1 MRRRWAGH
9 VSAALGA
16 CRAVLKLEQDR
27 SGSPMQNRGG
37 DSPRL
42 SSSEPALRIIM
53 RRLREIMAEPADG
66 QSRLD
71 KIVRQIAGLMVAEV
85 CSIYLKRQDGSL
97 ELFATE
103 GLNPGAVHNTFMRRG
118 EGLVGRCAE
127 LAVPINEPDAQNHP
141 AFSYRPE
148 TGEEIYHSF
157 LAVPLL
163 RGGEVLGVLTIQ
175 NKTERE
181 YSDEDVEVL
190 QTTAMVLAE
199 HLLSGAVAG
208 VNTAAEFS
216 RAVPHVIR
224 GQSLSEGLALGHA
237 ALHQSRVVVTELEAK
252 EPEEEERRLDVAVE
266 DLKASIDEM
275 LDQGE
280 LAGSGEHRDILEA
293 YRMFAHD
300 RGWLRRMKDAIKRGM
315 TAEAAVER
323 VQNDTRVRMLR
334 QAEAYWHERLRDL
347 DELSDRL
354 LRILAGR
361 PRSHAA
367 VAANLPHD
375 TILVARSMGPA
386 DLLDYDRSRLRGLVI
401 EETGGQSHVA
411 IVAKAL
417 GIAAVGNA
425 RGVMERVDQGD
436 PIIVDANTGEI
447 HIRPPGNVIG
457 AYADKAR
464 FQARRHRKYRAL
476 RDKPAVTKDGKRVGL
491 NINAGLLV
499 DMPHLVESGADG
511 IGLFRTELQ
520 FMISATLP
528 RLERQTQMYRSI
540 RMEAAGK
547 PVVFRTLDVGGD
559 KVLPYL
565 RQAAEENPALGWR
578 AIRLSL
584 DRPGLLR
591 TQVRALL
598 RATAGA
604 ELRLLLPMVT
614 AVGEIG
620 MARALIDRELDLLR
634 RRGSDLPT
642 QVMLGV
648 MIEVPA
654 LLFELDALL
663 PLVDF
668 VSVGSNDLLQ
678 YFFAADRNNARVAAR
693 YDPLS
698 SAPLRALRG
707 IAQAADRHAK
717 PLSLCGEMAGRPLEA
732 MALIGLGYRSISMA
746 PVSIGP
752 VKSMVMS
759 LDVSVLQPWLFRLL
773 EAGEGNLRGHLK
785 RFAEE
790 HAVEI

>member
-1 MRRRWAGH
+1 
-9 VSAALGA
+9 
-16 CRAVLKLEQDR
+16 
-27 SGSPMQNRGG
+27 MQNRGS
-37 DSPRL
+37 DSSRT
-42 SSSEPALRIIM
+42 STSEPVLRIIM
-53 RRLREIMAEPADG
+53 RRLREIMAEPSDG

-148 TGEEIYHSF
+148 TSEEIYHSF
-157 LAVPLL
+157 LAVPIL
-163 RGGEVLGVLTIQ
+163 RGGDVLGVLTIQ
-175 NKTERE
+175 NRTQKE

-199 HLLSGAVAG
+199 HLVSGAVAG
-208 VNTAAEFS
+208 ANAGAQFS
-216 RAVPHVIR
+216 RTAGHVVR
-224 GQSLSEGLALGHA
+224 GQPLSEGLALGHVV
-237 ALHQSRVVVTELEAK
+237 LHTPRVVVTELESKDPA
-252 EPEEEERRLDVAVE
+252 EEERRLEAAVE
-266 DLKASIDEM
+266 ELKAAVDEM
-275 LDQGE
+275 LEQGD
-280 LAGSGEHRDILEA
+280 LAATGEHRDVLEA

-300 RGWLRRMKDAIKRGM
+300 RGWLRRMKEAIKRGM

-323 VQNDTRVRMLR
+323 VQNDTRARMLR
-334 QAEAYWHERLRDL
+334 QSDSYMRERLRDL

-354 LRILAGR
+354 LRTLSGR
-361 PRSHAA
+361 PRSHAV
-367 VAANLPHD
+367 VADLPHD
-375 TILVARSMGPA
+375 TVLIARTMGAA
-386 DLLDYDRSRLRGLVI
+386 DLLDYDRSKLRGLVI
-401 EETGGQSHVA
+401 EESGGQSHVA

-417 GIAAVGNA
+417 GIAAVGDA
-425 RGVMERVDQGD
+425 RGILDRVDQGN
-436 PIIVDANTGEI
+436 PIIVDAATGEV
-447 HIRPPGNVIG
+447 HIRPSSEVIT
-457 AYADKAR
+457 AYGDKAR

-476 RDKPAVTKDGKRVGL
+476 RDTPAVTKDGQRVEMH
-491 NINAGLLV
+491 INAGLLMDV
-499 DMPHLVESGADG
+499 PHLAESGADG

-528 RLERQTQMYRSI
+528 RLERQTQMYR
-540 RMEAAGK
+540 AVVADAGQK

-565 RQAAEENPALGWR
+565 RQPAEENPALGWR
-578 AIRLSL
+578 AIRLGL

-598 RATAGA
+598 RATAGL

-614 AVGEIG
+614 AVGEVE
-620 MARALIDRELDLLR
+620 MARALLDREIDLLQ
-634 RRGSDLPT
+634 RRGASGPT
-642 QVMLGV
+642 RVLLGV
-648 MIEVPA
+648 MIEVPS
-654 LLFELDALL
+654 LLYELDALL
-663 PLVDF
+663 PRVDF

-678 YFFAADRNNARVAAR
+678 YFFAADRNNARVASR

-698 SAPLRALRG
+698 TASLRALAT
-707 IAQAADRHAK
+707 IVDAARRHSR

-732 MALIGLGYRSISMA
+732 MALLGLGFRCISMA
-746 PVSIGP
+746 PVSVGP
-752 VKSMVMS
+752 VKAMILS
-759 LDVSVLQPWLFRLL
+759 LDAAALRRWLG
-773 EAGEGNLRGHLK
+773 EAMAASHGNLRAQLK

>member
-1 MRRRWAGH
+1 
-9 VSAALGA
+9 
-16 CRAVLKLEQDR
+16 
-27 SGSPMQNRGG
+27 MQNRGG

-42 SSSEPALRIIM
+42 TSSEPALRIIM
-53 RRLREIMAEPADG
+53 RRLREIMAEPSDG

-216 RAVPHVIR
+216 RAIPHLIR
-224 GQSLSEGLALGHA
+224 GQPLSEGLALGHA
-237 ALHQSRVVVTELEAK
+237 ALHESRVVVTELEAK
-252 EPEEEERRLDVAVE
+252 EPKEEERRLDVAVA

-280 LAGSGEHRDILEA
+280 LAASGEHRDILEA

-347 DELSDRL
+347 DELSNRL

-361 PRSHAA
+361 PRAHA
-367 VAANLPHD
+367 VAAKLPHD

-386 DLLDYDRSRLRGLVI
+386 DLLDYDRSRLRGLII

-417 GIAAVGNA
+417 GIAAIGNA

-436 PIIVDANTGEI
+436 PIIVDANTGEV

-476 RDKPAVTKDGKRVGL
+476 RDKPALTKDGERVFL
-491 NINAGLLV
+491 HINAGLLV
-499 DMPHLVESGADG
+499 DMPHLAESGADG
-511 IGLFRTELQ
+511 VGLFRTELQ

-528 RLERQTQMYRSI
+528 RLEQQTQMYRSVAS
-540 RMEAAGK
+540 EAGGK

-634 RRGSDLPT
+634 RRGSPLPT
-642 QVMLGV
+642 HVLLGT

-678 YFFAADRNNARVAAR
+678 YLFAADRNNARVAGR

-698 SAPLRALRG
+698 AAPLRALRV
-707 IAQAADRHAK
+707 IAQTAERHAK

-732 MALIGLGYRSISMA
+732 MALIGLGYRAISMA

-752 VKSMVMS
+752 IKSMVMS
-759 LDVSVLQPWLFRLL
+759 LDVSLLEPWLFRLL
-773 EAGEGNLRGHLK
+773 EAGEGNLRGQLK